1 MNNLIQA
8 SATVDK
14 EIILQTFK
22 NLQNEICQKIELLDG
37 NALFHEDQWD
47 RPGGGGGRARVIEN
61 GHVFEKGGVNF
72 SHVYG
77 ELPATMSAGLK
88 LPSGH
93 EFLATGVS
101 IIMHPANPFVPIIH
115 MNVRYFEMSNGDK
128 WFGGGMDLTP
138 IYVDEQQADFFHRS
152 IKRVCDQHDSNYY
165 PAFKEW
171 ADRYFYIKH
180 RQETRGIGGIFFD
193 RLRVDENT
201 SIEKLFDFV
210 KDVGDSFVPIYSQ
223 LVEENKNRVHGER
236 EKEWQYVRRSR
247 YAEFNL
253 LYDRGTKFG
262 LDTNGRIESIF
273 MSLPPQAKW
282 LYNYQV
288 QPGSMEAYT
297 LSMLKKEMDWIKDK
311 QFIKNR

>member
-1 MNNLIQA
+1 MNHLIQA
-8 SATVDK
+8 SVKVDK
-14 EIILQTFK
+14 DSILQTFK
-22 NLQNEICQKIELLDG
+22 NIQDDICQKIELLDG
-37 NALFHEDQWD
+37 SARFHEDQWD

-61 GHVFEKGGVNF
+61 GQVFEKGGVNF

-77 ELPATMSAGLK
+77 ALPETMSAGLN

-101 IIMHPANPFVPIIH
+101 IIMHPVNPYVPIIH

-128 WFGGGMDLTP
+128 WFGGGIDLTP
-138 IYVDEQQADFFHRS
+138 IYIDEQQADYFHRS
-152 IKRVCDQHDSNYY
+152 IKHLCDQHDSNYY
-165 PAFKEW
+165 PTFKEW

-201 SIEKLFDFV
+201 TIEKLFDFV

-223 LVEENKNRVHGER
+223 LVEENQHKTYGEA

-253 LYDRGTKFG
+253 IYDRGTKFG

-288 QPGSMEAYT
+288 QPGSMEART
-297 LSMLKKEMDWIKDK
+297 LSLLKKDVDWIKE
-311 QFIKNR
+311 